1 MLVFYFLLPFLE
13 QEYGIIN
20 KRENADIAGTIQLY
34 AVTTTGQEVMFP
46 LETMATDCQVIY
58 FLVLQGVLIALEA
71 MRGKSWKNWIPL
83 ISETMDVLL

>member
-1 MLVFYFLLPFLE
+1 M
-13 QEYGIIN
+13 
-20 KRENADIAGTIQLY
+20 Y

-46 LETMATDCQVIY
+46 GDYGYRLSGDL
-58 FLVLQGVLIALEA
+58 FSGSSGVLIALEA